1 MIVFDLRCSPAGH
14 VFEAWFGSTSDFESQ
29 RQRGLVACPI
39 CGAPD
44 VEKAVMAPRI
54 ASGDSVPP
62 ADRAPADRRSA
73 DPAAVKDMLT
83 AMAAM
88 QRRLLETSH
97 YVGERFADEARAI
110 YLGEADARS
119 IYGKA
124 SDAETRSLIEDGIEV
139 APLPF
144 PVAPPGE
151 EN

>member
-1 MIVFDLRCSPAGH
+1 MIVFDLRCSPTGH
-14 VFEAWFGSTSDFESQ
+14 VFEAWFGSTADFESQ
-29 RQRGLVACPI
+29 RQRGLVQCPL

-54 ASGDSVPP
+54 GTGDADPP
-62 ADRAPADRRSA
+62 ADRPPADRHSA
-73 DPAAVKDMLT
+73 DPAAVKDMLA

-97 YVGERFADEARAI
+97 YVGKRFADEARAI